1 MIFLFF
7 KPLKLKEQ
15 HFVDVPQLE
24 LKHFTMYEFT
34 PVGLQTYMLGASGT
48 KYDDKFIVKGID
60 YTDKSPK
67 YIANMQAQKGIYK
80 NDIVTLEGNVTY
92 SRDNGFHFFTQKL
105 VYNKKTSQAVS
116 NVGYTAKIGEN
127 KIEGTYIKYNNK
139 FNRVYSKN
147 IDAIYQLKEEKQ

>member
-15 HFVDVPQLE
+15 HFVNVPQLE
-24 LKHFTMYEFT
+24 LKDFTMYEFT
-34 PVGLQTYMLGASGT
+34 PFGLQTYMIGLSGT
-48 KYDDKFIVKGID
+48 KYDDRFIVKDID

-92 SRDNGFHFFTQKL
+92 SRDNGFYFFTQKL

-116 NVGYTAKIGEN
+116 NVGYTANIGKN
-127 KIEGTYIKYNNK
+127 IVKGSYIKYSNK
-139 FNRVYSKN
+139 LNKVYSKN
-147 IDAIYQLKEEKQ
+147 IDAIYQLQGGK

>member
-24 LKHFTMYEFT
+24 LKNFTMYEFT
-34 PVGLQTYMLGASGT
+34 PFGLQTYMLGSSGT
-48 KYDDKFIVKGID
+48 KYDDRFIVKDID

-80 NDIVTLEGNVTY
+80 NNIVTLEGNVTY
-92 SRDNGFHFFTQKL
+92 SRNNGFQFFTQKL

-116 NVGYTAKIGEN
+116 NVGYTAKIGKN
-127 KIEGTYIKYNNK
+127 IVKGSYIRYNNK
-139 FNRVYSKN
+139 LNKIYSKN
-147 IDAIYQLKEEKQ
+147 IDAIYQLQEGK